1 MPKLGLSIGEFCYS
15 NDCVRTPQE
24 TNFRI
29 VFQAFIIISF
39 FLSKEVIT
47 SCDFSSCVF
56 YLSIACDFQ
65 TKV

>member
-1 MPKLGLSIGEFCYS
+1 MPKLGLPIGEFCYS
-15 NDCVRTPQE
+15 NDCVRTSQQ

-29 VFQAFIIISF
+29 VFQAFIIISI